1 MNVNDLLSKREKK
14 RSHLSNPVEICRDD
28 IDGMASPPGCSKMN
42 MNMDTDVV
50 NDCDGVQWELEVV
63 VRLVVDSDMTQIED
77 VAQGIESEGAV
88 ADWGVA
94 QKHADGEAVAEVV
107 VVVRAEIY
115 MVEQGDVG

>member
-1 MNVNDLLSKREKK
+1 
-14 RSHLSNPVEICRDD
+14 
-28 IDGMASPPGCSKMN
+28 MASTPECSKMN
-42 MNMDTDVV
+42 MNMDTDAV

-77 VAQGIESEGAV
+77 VAQGIESEVAV